1 MQRGTDASG
10 NRNIK
15 KGSLTGE
22 LVKKWLVGEDGRRYL
37 IKGNYGR
44 SCQQSLNEVLATKVH
59 SLQGKMPNDVSEFH
73 PSVREIRVAP
83 IFDSGNAMFWDRPR
97 LEDVDLADIS
107 VSSFQKKAEMLE
119 EFQR

>member
-1 MQRGTDASG
+1 MTMILTMPSVPFR
-10 NRNIK
+10 K
-15 KGSLTGE
+15 KG
-22 LVKKWLVGEDGRRYL
+22 
-37 IKGNYGR
+37 
-44 SCQQSLNEVLATKVH
+44 
-59 SLQGKMPNDVSEFH
+59 H

-107 VSSFQKKAEMLE
+107 VSSFRKKAEMLE

>member
-1 MQRGTDASG
+1 
-10 NRNIK
+10 
-15 KGSLTGE
+15 
-22 LVKKWLVGEDGRRYL
+22 
-37 IKGNYGR
+37 
-44 SCQQSLNEVLATKVH
+44 
-59 SLQGKMPNDVSEFH
+59 
-73 PSVREIRVAP
+73 VREIRVAP